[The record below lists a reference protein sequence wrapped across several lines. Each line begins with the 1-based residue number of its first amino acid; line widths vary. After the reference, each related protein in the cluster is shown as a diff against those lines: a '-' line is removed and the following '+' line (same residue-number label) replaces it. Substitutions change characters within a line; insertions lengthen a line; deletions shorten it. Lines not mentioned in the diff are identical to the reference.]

1 MVSNSSVA
9 HEVVLRNLKP
19 FAPPFHRHIV
29 RKKLLGS
36 ECRVGDQ
43 IIIYEVIGTTP
54 TGSVLVTDETLIRF
68 E

>member
-1 MVSNSSVA
+1 MTA
-9 HEVVLRNLKP
+9 RITEALEVVLRNLRP

-29 RKKLLGS
+29 RKKLLGT

-43 IIIYEVIGTTP
+43 IVIYEVVGTTP
-54 TGSVLVTDETLIRF
+54 TGSVRVTDETLIRF